1 MIENIMGTLK
11 ENDKTTKM
19 SLSNRP
25 AVKERKMIGKVPR
38 VLSVA
43 KSTSTGTTSSS
54 QKKTV
59 GGQTIGSSTD
69 TDTLTPKERAIIEAA
84 HARFISL
91 PKDKKKGMSVKEMNA
106 FFAFIESDQKDAI
119 RS

>member
-1 MIENIMGTLK
+1 MGTLT
-11 ENDKTTKM
+11 ENDKTTKI
-19 SLSNRP
+19 SLSTRP
-25 AVKERKMIGKVPR
+25 AVKESKMIAKMPR
-38 VLSVA
+38 ALSLA
-43 KSTSTGTTSSS
+43 KSTSTSTTSSS

-59 GGQTIGSSTD
+59 GGQTIASSTD
-69 TDTLTPKERAIIEAA
+69 PDALTPKERAIIEAA

-106 FFAFIESDQKDAI
+106 FFASIESDQKDAI